1 MPTELIPAPFANRLP
16 YLPMPSMG
24 MSRPMNV
31 PGAILPNGVANP
43 WALHNAL
50 ETCQP
55 AAYPT
60 NNGSGS
66 VNSYGGIERY
76 DDGWE
81 GSAGR
86 SSVGWAPDAA
96 SAAGPRFGPLAYAP
110 SSYGNH
116 RAMSAAG
123 SAMRSRSGSFSSVY
137 SDAPRL
143 VTPVYAPSPRPRRPS
158 VSDCNGQCGHYKPA
172 PKFTLEAPK
181 RRNSVRRPTGVSP
194 FSSSPLKNE
203 AEYMPSPARR
213 RSNDRRCSAC
223 ERGCDC

>member
-1 MPTELIPAPFANRLP
+1 MPTELIPAPFPNRLP

-60 NNGSGS
+60 INGAGS
-66 VNSYGGIERY
+66 VISSGGMARY

-86 SSVGWAPDAA
+86 SSAGWAPDTG
-96 SAAGPRFGPLAYAP
+96 SAAGPRYGPLAYAP
-110 SSYGNH
+110 SSYSNH
-116 RAMSAAG
+116 RAMSAA
-123 SAMRSRSGSFSSVY
+123 SFAMRPRAGSFGSVD
-137 SDAPRL
+137 SESPRL
-143 VTPVYAPSPRPRRPS
+143 ATPVYTPSPRPRRPS

-172 PKFTLEAPK
+172 PKFTDTPK
-181 RRNSVRRPTGVSP
+181 RHNSGRRVTGVSP

-213 RSNDRRCSAC
+213 RSSDRRCSAC